1 MAAKAPREVAG
12 LGRAETPR
20 EKADRVQ
27 KGRTERRARQTMRNL
42 VWSLLVSLAV
52 MALLIIVVVRPD
64 TNLVDDIDW
73 VMIAEEGTDSLP
85 EDPVYPL
92 LYLSLIHI

>member
-12 LGRAETPR
+12 LGRAETPS
-20 EKADRVQ
+20 EKADRVH

-52 MALLIIVVVRPD
+52 MALIALLLIAASRPRLRPIASVDEISDVRAM
-64 TNLVDDIDW
+64 NHEW
-73 VMIAEEGTDSLP
+73 G
-85 EDPVYPL
+85 
-92 LYLSLIHI
+92 